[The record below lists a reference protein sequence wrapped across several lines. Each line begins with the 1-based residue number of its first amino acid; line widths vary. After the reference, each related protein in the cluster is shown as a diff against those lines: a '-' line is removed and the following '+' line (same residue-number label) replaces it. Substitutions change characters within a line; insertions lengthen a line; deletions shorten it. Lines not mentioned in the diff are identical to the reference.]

1 MIRIDYTV
9 AIAFFSHAFIIPNFI
24 AWLFFSPNTLSHFK
38 GNTMNPLSSI
48 HGTIV
53 AGFVL
58 AIVLGFVVKAIAGG

>member
-1 MIRIDYTV
+1 
-9 AIAFFSHAFIIPNFI
+9 
-24 AWLFFSPNTLSHFK
+24 
-38 GNTMNPLSSI
+38 MNPLSSI